1 MIIKNFQCFTVSMV
15 VIFFVLLCAFG
26 AGVQTVLE
34 KIEQHTEHSVQNAV
48 HIGLVMWFDG
58 EIAN

>member
-26 AGVQTVLE
+26 GGVQIVLE
-34 KIEQHTEHSVQNAV
+34 KIVQHTEHSVKNAV
-48 HIGLVMWFDG
+48 HICLVMWFDG